1 MNIITTGRA
10 ARNSTDLVKSNSLV
24 DLCDRLKAEHIAAAG
39 ALKCSLGH
47 AMAAGDILIE
57 AKEQLKHGHW
67 LPWLQSCGIS
77 ERAAQRYIR
86 LARNRRTIEAKSDNV
101 SDLSVSGA
109 LAMLAVPRDDPSGSL
124 TQGAADSALAQ
135 FELEVI
141 LARLDSFPKRRALFD
156 EASAAMDKI
165 RDLYLGQPIEQ
176 QSTFAK
182 LIESGTESEE
192 LIATSQSYVA
202 IAADP
207 NAAIKAATSIRDIA
221 TRWASRVES
230 AVPDQGCA

>member
-24 DLCDRLKAEHIAAAG
+24 E
-39 ALKCSLGH
+39 
-47 AMAAGDILIE
+47 
-57 AKEQLKHGHW
+57 
-67 LPWLQSCGIS
+67 
-77 ERAAQRYIR
+77 
-86 LARNRRTIEAKSDNV
+86 
-101 SDLSVSGA
+101 
-109 LAMLAVPRDDPSGSL
+109 
-124 TQGAADSALAQ
+124 
-135 FELEVI
+135 
-141 LARLDSFPKRRALFD
+141 
-156 EASAAMDKI
+156 I

-207 NAAIKAATSIRDIA
+207 NAAIKAATNIRDIA
-221 TRWASRVES
+221 IRWASRVES